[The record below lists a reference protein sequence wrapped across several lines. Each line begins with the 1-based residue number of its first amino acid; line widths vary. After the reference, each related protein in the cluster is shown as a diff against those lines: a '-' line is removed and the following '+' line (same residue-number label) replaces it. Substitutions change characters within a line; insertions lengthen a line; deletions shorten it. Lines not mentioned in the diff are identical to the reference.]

1 MILQGYTGD
10 LLNKFVSILLVL
22 RRSPRVAVA
31 SIPIEFGE
39 KSDNRCD
46 TKTEAKSR
54 MALKLKLCM
63 KYCKYNLGWKLIL

>member
-1 MILQGYTGD
+1 V
-10 LLNKFVSILLVL
+10 VSL
-22 RRSPRVAVA
+22 
-31 SIPIEFGE
+31 PIEFGE